1 MTYRSRGRRFFYF
14 IPLAILGVFVF
25 GLIVMLL
32 WNNVL
37 SPVLHIGTVTF
48 WQALGILILSKL
60 LFSSFSG
67 GGRRRNYGKERM
79 MWNNMTPEQR
89 EKFREE
95 WKMYCRRRGYRP
107 AEPQMPGEQPGMEA

>member
-14 IPLAILGVFVF
+14 IPLAILGIFAF
-25 GLIVMLL
+25 GAIVMLL

-37 SPVLHIGTVTF
+37 SPVLHIGAVTF

-60 LFSSFSG
+60 LFSGLSG
-67 GGRRRNYGKERM
+67 GGPRRNYGKERM
-79 MWNNMTPEQR
+79 MWNSMTPEQR

-95 WKMYCRRRGYRP
+95 WKTHCRRRGYRSQDP
-107 AEPQMPGEQPGMEA
+107 EITGEQPEVEA